1 MSSAAFWLVGA
12 TLQPGSDIVLQDVN
26 VNETRFGIVK
36 VLRRM
41 GASITLLNERV
52 QNGEPIADVRVVSVS
67 QLIGTTVQGEEVTTM
82 IDELPIL
89 TLALARSEGD
99 SRVMDA
105 GELRVKES
113 NRINT
118 VSETLVA
125 YGADVKPTPDGF
137 LITGVSR
144 LQAPAES
151 LSNHGDHRIAMLQ
164 SIAQLLTSNDAPI
177 ADQAAIAV
185 SYPDFKR
192 DMEVLMHA

>member
-1 MSSAAFWLVGA
+1 
-12 TLQPGSDIVLQDVN
+12 
-26 VNETRFGIVK
+26 
-36 VLRRM
+36 
-41 GASITLLNERV
+41 
-52 QNGEPIADVRVVSVS
+52 
-67 QLIGTTVQGEEVTTM
+67 
-82 IDELPIL
+82 
-89 TLALARSEGD
+89 
-99 SRVMDA
+99 MDA

-185 SYPDFKR
+185 SYPDFETRYGGANACLKLQFGDWVR
-192 DMEVLMHA
+192 WEQR